1 MEEVKRKRTR
11 KKNVYKNDMT
21 LNYYIAH
28 DCVSN

>member
-1 MEEVKRKRTR
+1 MEEVKRKKTR
-11 KKNVYKNDMT
+11 KKNVYRNDMT